1 MLEHEAQTLG
11 FLDRVFDPGCMRSPQ
26 HIQTRKNIPY
36 MTNHLPKL
44 ARSQAKFAQY
54 LGSLLRQPQAGSRS
68 TPPARICEE
77 IPHAVGPVPSPG
89 AVKDVVSRGMVFYIV
104 ANDENSFWAILESDR
119 LMGTETVDFL
129 VVGGGV
135 VGISIARE
143 LKHRFS
149 DARIALVEKEAEC
162 GLHASGRNSGVIHA
176 GFYYTADS
184 LKAKFT
190 RDGNRLL
197 SEYCRQKKI
206 LVNPCGKLVVARNE
220 TELPQLD
227 ELLRRGNANGVEL
240 RSLTAAE
247 AKAMEPRVKT
257 FQRAIFSPL
266 TATADPVQVL
276 LAMKQDA
283 LNEGVLIRQNAA
295 YLGREGDRVLTAAG
309 DFKARF
315 FVNAAGLYAD
325 RVARDFG
332 FSEDYRILPFKGI
345 YLYSEEPAGS
355 LKTNIY
361 PVPDLRNPF
370 LGVHFTLLVDGRAKI
385 GPTAIPAF
393 WREQYKGF
401 SNFKFDEFAEILF
414 RDLGLIFFSGF
425 DFKRLAAEET
435 LKYFRSRLVSLAS
448 ELLEGV
454 RLEDYRHWGKPG
466 IRAQLLN
473 IKTKKLEMDFVV
485 QGDSHS
491 LHVLN
496 AVSPAWTCA
505 LPFAKHVCDQIE
517 RSRGKEQRVLETAKA

>member
-1 MLEHEAQTLG
+1 MA
-11 FLDRVFDPGCMRSPQ
+11 S
-26 HIQTRKNIPY
+26 
-36 MTNHLPKL
+36 
-44 ARSQAKFAQY
+44 
-54 LGSLLRQPQAGSRS
+54 
-68 TPPARICEE
+68 
-77 IPHAVGPVPSPG
+77 
-89 AVKDVVSRGMVFYIV
+89 
-104 ANDENSFWAILESDR
+104 
-119 LMGTETVDFL
+119 ETVDFL

-143 LKHRFS
+143 LKRRFS
-149 DARIALVEKEAEC
+149 DGRIALVEKEPEC

-190 RDGNRLL
+190 RDGNRML
-197 SEYCRQKKI
+197 SEYCREKQI
-206 LVNPCGKLVVARNE
+206 TVNRCGKLVVARNE
-220 TELPQLD
+220 SELSQLD
-227 ELLRRGNANGVEL
+227 ELLRRGKANGVEL
-240 RSLTAAE
+240 QSITAAE

-257 FQRAIFSPL
+257 FERAIFSPA
-266 TATADPVQVL
+266 TATADPIRVL

-283 LNEGVLIRQNAA
+283 QNAGIEIHQNAA
-295 YLGREGDRVLTAAG
+295 YLGRDGDLVRTAGG
-309 DFKARF
+309 DFKPAF

-332 FSEDYRILPFKGI
+332 FSADYRILPFKGI

-370 LGVHFTLLVDGRAKI
+370 LGVHFTLLVDGRSKI

-401 SNFKFDEFAEILF
+401 ENFKFDEFAEILF
-414 RDLGLIFFSGF
+414 RDIGLLFFSGF

-435 LKYFRSRLVSLAS
+435 LKYFRKRLVSLAS

-454 RLEDYRHWGKPG
+454 KLQDFRHWCKPG

-473 IKTKKLEMDFVV
+473 IRSKKLEMDFVV
-485 QGDSHS
+485 QGDSKS

-505 LPFAKHVCDQIE
+505 LPFAKYVCEQIE
-517 RSRGKEQRVLETAKA
+517 RSRGTRQPVLEEAKA